1 MKFLEKISLVIFS
14 IVMIVISVVN
24 CLLVFGWLYLG
35 TINTFANRILNNSTY
50 SNILLGISVVFIL
63 LAIKCIF
70 FGSSSKDSVKSGNGV
85 LLENDNGK
93 LVVSR
98 ETLVNIVNSVAKGFE
113 STENVTTRVVLD
125 KESNLR
131 VFVELFVRP
140 NAVIKDLSVNLQ
152 NRIKEAIKKTAD
164 LEVKEVNIKIR
175 NIASE
180 DKQELK

>member
-14 IVMIVISVVN
+14 IVMIVISIIN
-24 CLLVFGWLYLG
+24 CLLVFGWLRLG
-35 TINTFANRILNNSTY
+35 TVNTFANQILNNSTY
-50 SNILLGISVVFIL
+50 
-63 LAIKCIF
+63 
-70 FGSSSKDSVKSGNGV
+70 SSSKDSVKSGNGV

-93 LVVSR
+93 LIVSK
-98 ETLVNIVNSVAKGFE
+98 ETLVNIVNGVAKGFE

-131 VFVELFVRP
+131 VYVELFVRP

-164 LEVKEVNIKIR
+164 LDVKEVNIKIR